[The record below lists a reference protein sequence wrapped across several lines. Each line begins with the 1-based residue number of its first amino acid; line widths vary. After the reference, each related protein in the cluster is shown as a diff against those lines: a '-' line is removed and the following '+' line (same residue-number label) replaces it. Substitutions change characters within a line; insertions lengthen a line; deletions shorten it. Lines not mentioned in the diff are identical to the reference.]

1 MFQQA
6 KQSRIFQDV
15 IRQIE
20 EAILQGKLKAG
31 DRLPSERELKDIFQ
45 TSRGTLRE
53 ALRVLE
59 QKGLIA
65 IKTGVNGGPVVK
77 EVTTRQVSESLA
89 LLIRYQKIPLRDLA
103 EFREGV
109 EGIVA
114 GLAAGRAEKKDI
126 ERLKT
131 LLEDARRHLENG
143 VSGWDDFIDVDSS
156 LHMALANIAGN
167 QVYESVVRMV
177 HDNIARYYNR
187 FLEKK
192 REIMEENY
200 RDLCDIVEA
209 IEGGRIDRARLIAR
223 DHVKR
228 FNRFMEEKKLYGM

>member
-65 IKTGVNGGPVVK
+65 IKTGVNGWPVVK

-114 GLAAGRAEKKDI
+114 GLAAGRAEPKDI
-126 ERLKT
+126 ERLKS
-131 LLEDARRHLENG
+131 LLEDARRHLESG
-143 VSGWDDFIDVDSS
+143 VSGWDDFIEVDNS

-167 QVYESVVRMV
+167 QVYESVLRMV
-177 HDNIARYYNR
+177 HDNIVRYYNR

-209 IEGGRIDRARLIAR
+209 IEGGQKDRARLIAR

-228 FNRFMEEKKLYGM
+228 FNRFMEEKEIYGL

>member
-77 EVTTRQVSESLA
+77 EVTTHQVSESLA
-89 LLIRYQKIPLRDLA
+89 LLIRYQKIPLRDIA

-114 GLAAGRAEKKDI
+114 GLAAQRAEKKDI

-131 LLEDARRHLENG
+131 LLEDARRHLESG
-143 VSGWDDFIDVDSS
+143 VSGWDDFIDVDNS

-167 QVYESVVRMV
+167 QVYESVLRMV
-177 HDNIARYYNR
+177 HDNIVRYYNR

-200 RDLCDIVEA
+200 RDLCDIVKA
-209 IEGGRIDRARLIAR
+209 IEGGRKDRARFIAR

-228 FNRFMEEKKLYGM
+228 FNRFMEEKEIYGM